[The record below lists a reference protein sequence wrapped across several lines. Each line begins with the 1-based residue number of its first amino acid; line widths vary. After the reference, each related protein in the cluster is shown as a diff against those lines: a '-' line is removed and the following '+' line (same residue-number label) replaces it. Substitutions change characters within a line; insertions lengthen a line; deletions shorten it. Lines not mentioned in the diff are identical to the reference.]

1 MSFWMVLNFTC
12 VPNKVASKCIS
23 LWQGSVLRRMEQ
35 YFILPYCLHTAC
47 EALEGTLEDCIS
59 NLLQVL
65 VQHVNVRHDLMKQLQ
80 KKKKKVLILQ
90 HPQEARCLPH
100 CGAVKW
106 TWCPGGL
113 KTLHKFIKVL
123 VSTHSVDDPA
133 VEVPSC
139 GWSSWQPSFNNLV
152 KYTSVFWWPGE
163 KSCNTTQ
170 VWEEKLM
177 LAWWSSGGV
186 ALLAVERPWC
196 VCHRRMLSRAAHR

>member
-1 MSFWMVLNFTC
+1 M
-12 VPNKVASKCIS
+12 
-23 LWQGSVLRRMEQ
+23 
-35 YFILPYCLHTAC
+35 YFFMTRFSIEKDGTIFYLALLPAYCLWSSGGHTWRLHQCPSAGAGAACQC
-47 EALEGTLEDCIS
+47 EAWSDETAAE
-59 NLLQVL
+59 
-65 VQHVNVRHDLMKQLQ
+65 
-80 KKKKKVLILQ
+80 KKKKKVFILQ

-113 KTLHKFIKVL
+113 KTLHKVIKVL
-123 VSTHSVDDPA
+123 VSAHSVDDPA